1 MGLFSKKASPS
12 GTCAGLFVFGG
23 VMQYVEISRAKD
35 GSYRVQKCIDAPYD
49 VGDSSGEPFSRQ
61 DRVEG
66 NLKALK
72 RLAGGKWPASVY
84 AGIQSKD
91 VLLRTVDLPA
101 MEYADMKDSF
111 RYDFDRFF
119 PIPVEDAIYDIAPID
134 HPEPDSAGSGT
145 HCLAAAVRQTSIE
158 NLMHAAQSAGLKLR
172 GIEPAP
178 VAMLRCLMGP
188 ISPTGFNIYAL
199 AGAVSTVIIAAYRD
213 NGIIYRNTSQSFATG
228 SPLEGVISNF
238 TRDLQST
245 INFAATQLRSFNA
258 DKVYIGGYGAA
269 YADALRTSVSA
280 AVNVPVELV
289 NPWTLW
295 NIGNP
300 PGQQFGW
307 EIPLGLALRSFAE
320 KR

>member
-1 MGLFSKKASPS
+1 
-12 GTCAGLFVFGG
+12 
-23 VMQYVEISRAKD
+23 MQYVEISRTKD
-35 GSYRVQKCIDAPYD
+35 GSYKIQKCVDAPYD
-49 VGDSSGEPFSRQ
+49 VGDSSGEPFAKQ
-61 DRVEG
+61 DRVES

-72 RLAGGKWPASVY
+72 RLVGGKWPAVVY

-91 VLLRTVDLPA
+91 VLLRTVDLPT
-101 MEYADMKDSF
+101 MEHADMKDSF

-134 HPEPDSAGSGT
+134 HPEPDATGAVT

-158 NLMHAAQSAGLKLR
+158 NLMYAAQSVGLKLK

-188 ISPTGFNIYAL
+188 FPPAGFNVYAL
-199 AGAVSTVIIAAYRD
+199 AGAVSTIIIATFRD
-213 NGIIYRNTSQSFATG
+213 NGIVFRNTSQSFATG
-228 SPLEGVISNF
+228 SPPEGVIANF

-245 INFAATQLRSFNA
+245 VNFAATQLRSFNA
-258 DKVYIGGYGAA
+258 DKVYIGGYGAV
-269 YADALRTSVSA
+269 YADALRASVAEVVSA
-280 AVNVPVELV
+280 PIEIV
-289 NPWTLW
+289 NPWVMW

-307 EIPLGLALRSFAE
+307 EIPMGLALRAFSE
-320 KR
+320 TR

>member
-1 MGLFSKKASPS
+1 MGLFSKKQSVS
-12 GTCAGLFVFGG
+12 GTWAGLFVFGG

-35 GSYRVQKCIDAPYD
+35 GSYKVQKCIDAPYD
-49 VGDSSGEPFSRQ
+49 VGDSSGEPFAKQ
-61 DRVEG
+61 DRVES

-72 RLAGGKWPASVY
+72 RLIGGKWPTSVY

-91 VLLRTVDLPA
+91 VLLRTVDLPT
-101 MEYADMKDSF
+101 MESADMKDAF

-134 HPEPDSAGSGT
+134 HPEPDTSGGVT
-145 HCLAAAVRQTSIE
+145 HCLAAAVRQASIE
-158 NLMHAAQSAGLKLR
+158 NLMLAAHGVGLKLK

-188 ISPTGFNIYAL
+188 FPPAGFNVYAL
-199 AGAVSTVIIAAYRD
+199 AGAVSTIIIATYRD
-213 NGIIYRNTSQSFATG
+213 NGIVYRNTSQSFATG
-228 SPLEGVISNF
+228 APAEGVIANF

-245 INFAATQLRSFNA
+245 VNFAATQLRSFTA
-258 DKVYIGGYGAA
+258 DKVYIGGYGAI
-269 YADALRTSVSA
+269 YADALRASVSEVVSA
-280 AVNVPVELV
+280 PIEIV
-289 NPWTLW
+289 NPWMSW

-307 EIPLGLALRSFAE
+307 EIPLGLALRSSVE
-320 KR
+320 TR

>member
-1 MGLFSKKASPS
+1 MRLFSKKPSVS
-12 GTCAGLFVFGG
+12 GTWAGLFVFGG
-23 VMQYVEISRAKD
+23 VMQYVEVSRAKD
-35 GSYRVQKCIDAPYD
+35 GSYKVQKCVDAPYD
-49 VGDSSGEPFSRQ
+49 VGDSSGEPFAKQ

-72 RLAGGKWPASVY
+72 RMVGGKWPANVY

-134 HPEPDSAGSGT
+134 HPEPDATGAVT
-145 HCLAAAVRQTSIE
+145 HCLAAAVRQASLE
-158 NLMHAAQSAGLKLR
+158 NLMHAAQGAGLKLR

-188 ISPTGFNIYAL
+188 FLPTGFNVYAL
-199 AGAVSTVIIAAYRD
+199 AGAVSTIIIATYRD
-213 NGIIYRNTSQSFATG
+213 NGIVYRNTSQSFATG
-228 SPLEGVISNF
+228 SPIEGVVANF

-245 INFAATQLRSFNA
+245 INFAATQLRSFTA

-269 YADALRTSVSA
+269 YADALRAGVSEAVSA
-280 AVNVPVELV
+280 PVEIV

-295 NIGNP
+295 NVGNP

-307 EIPLGLALRSFAE
+307 EVPLGLALRSSAE
-320 KR
+320 MR